1 MKAVTEALKV
11 SRSNLIVQ
19 QKGSGKERKAY
30 AKADDAV
37 LLPTIRAIVDERPTY
52 GYRRVGALLNR
63 ERRSQGLAALNHK
76 RLYRLMSQ
84 NGLLLAR
91 LPQKRSDR
99 PHDGKVITL
108 KSNLR
113 WAPDGFEIPYW
124 NRAVV
129 RVTFVIDTCDR
140 EIIAW
145 GATTGGFD
153 GETVRDLMLLCVERR
168 FASRHTPHAVE
179 WLTENGSCYSARE
192 TTAFGQSLG
201 LVPCFTPV
209 HSPDQTGWRS
219 RS

>member
-1 MKAVTEALKV
+1 VKAVAQTLGV
-11 SRSNLIVQ
+11 SRSNLVLR
-19 QKGSGKERKAY
+19 QKGDGKERKAY

-37 LLPTIRAIVDERPTY
+37 LLPAIRAIVDERPTY

-63 ERRSQGLAALNHK
+63 DRRSHGLSALNHK

-84 NGLLLAR
+84 NGLLLVR
-91 LPQKRSDR
+91 QPQRR
-99 PHDGKVITL
+99 QEQPHNDKVITL

-113 WAPDGFEIPYW
+113 WASGGFEILCW
-124 NRAVV
+124 NRAMV

-153 GETVRDLMLLCVERR
+153 GETVRDLMLLVVERR
-168 FASRHTPHAVE
+168 FGSPRTPHAVE
-179 WLTENGSCYSARE
+179 WLTDNGGCYTARE
-192 TTAFGQSLG
+192 SSRLGNRWAWCRALRRSAVRNQTA
-201 LVPCFTPV
+201 
-209 HSPDQTGWRS
+209 WRN